1 MRRIAAP
8 PSPAMP
14 TTAMPATSAPPN
26 PESDGGSCSGAVRSE
41 YVGSGVGDA
50 AAIPDGEVVGV
61 GVTGGADVG
70 DVEGRE
76 EDSEAAG
83 AGVDDADGAGTAA
96 SVAVSPDAGACVFSG
111 VRVAS
116 GVRVGLGEGFGD
128 FVGVGVGAG
137 SAMTSAH
144 PRAG

>member
-26 PESDGGSCSGAVRSE
+26 PESAGGSCRGVVRSE

-50 AAIPDGEVVGV
+50 AALSDGEDVGV
-61 GVTGGADVG
+61 GVTGVADVG
-70 DVEGRE
+70 DAEGRD
-76 EDSEAAG
+76 EDSAAW
-83 AGVDDADGAGTAA
+83 GVDDGDGTGTAA
-96 SVAVSPDAGACVFSG
+96 SVVVSPGSGACVVSG
-111 VRVAS
+111 TDVAS

-128 FVGVGVGAG
+128 FVGVGAG